1 MSHKYS
7 TGQNVYYECHSN
19 IRLVGKHAKF
29 RDAVHG
35 PDFYEK
41 IGLSKM
47 HAWFA
52 RRDFW

>member
-41 IGLSKM
+41 DRSVEN
-47 HAWFA
+47 A
-52 RRDFW
+52 RLVCTA